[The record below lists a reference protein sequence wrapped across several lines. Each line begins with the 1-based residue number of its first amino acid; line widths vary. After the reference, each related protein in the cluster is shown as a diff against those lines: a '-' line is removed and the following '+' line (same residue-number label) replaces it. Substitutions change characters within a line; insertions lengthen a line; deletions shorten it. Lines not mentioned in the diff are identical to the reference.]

1 MSRYIIRRL
10 LLMAVTLL
18 GVSVFVF
25 GLIRLLPG
33 DAVTMLLQDYAYA
46 ENLDALRAKLGLD
59 KPVYVQYWE
68 WLGRVLRG
76 DLGASLRSRQPII
89 DELAR
94 RLPITAELGLLAML
108 IGLLI
113 SIPVGVLSA
122 VKQDTITDY
131 LARGVAVA
139 ALAIPGFWLGTL
151 VITFPSIWFRWTPP
165 LQYTP
170 IYVDP
175 IKNLSHVVIPAAIL
189 GIGLSGTLM
198 RLTRATMLEVLR
210 QDYVRTA
217 WAKGLADRVIIF
229 RHALRNALIPVVTV
243 LGLQVS
249 VLVGGSVVMEQI
261 FVIPGMGRY
270 LLEAI
275 QYRDYPVVQALN
287 LVFALVILTSN
298 LLVDIIYAYLDPRIQ
313 YD

>member
-10 LLMAVTLL
+10 LLMVVTLL

-25 GLIRLLPG
+25 GLIRILPG

-131 LARGVAVA
+131 LARGLAVA

-170 IYVDP
+170 IHVDP
-175 IKNLSHVVIPAAIL
+175 IKNLSHVIIPATIL

-229 RHALRNALIPVVTV
+229 RHALKNALIPVVTV

-298 LLVDIIYAYLDPRIQ
+298 LVVDIVYAYLDPRIQ

>member
-229 RHALRNALIPVVTV
+229 RHVLRNALIPVVTV

>member
-229 RHALRNALIPVVTV
+229 RHALKNALIPVVTV

>member
-1 MSRYIIRRL
+1 
-10 LLMAVTLL
+10 MAVTLL

>member
-1 MSRYIIRRL
+1 MV
-10 LLMAVTLL
+10 VTLF

-25 GLIRLLPG
+25 ALIRLLPG

-89 DELAR
+89 DELLR
-94 RLPITAELGLLAML
+94 RLPITAELGLLAMA

-175 IKNLSHVVIPAAIL
+175 IKNLSHVIIPAAIL

-217 WAKGLADRVIIF
+217 QAKGLSGRVVIF
-229 RHALRNALIPVVTV
+229 RHALKNAVIPVVTV

-275 QYRDYPVVQALN
+275 QYRDYPVIQALN
-287 LVFALVILTSN
+287 LVFAAVILTSN
-298 LLVDIIYAYLDPRIQ
+298 LVVDLVYAYLDPRIQ

>member
-1 MSRYIIRRL
+1 MSRYVIRRL
-10 LLMAVTLL
+10 LLLVVTLF

-59 KPVYVQYWE
+59 RPVYVQYWE
-68 WLGRVLRG
+68 WLGKVLRG
-76 DLGASLRSRQPII
+76 DLGQSLWSRQPIV
-89 DELAR
+89 DELVR
-94 RLPITAELGLLAML
+94 RLPITAELGILAML
-108 IGLLI
+108 IGLAI
-113 SIPVGVLSA
+113 SVPVGVLSA
-122 VKQDTITDY
+122 VKQDTLADY
-131 LARGVAVA
+131 VARGVAVA
-139 ALAIPGFWLGTL
+139 ALAVPGFWLGTL

-170 IYVDP
+170 LHVDP
-175 IKNLSHVVIPAAIL
+175 VKNLTHVIIPAAIL

-210 QDYVRTA
+210 QDYIRTA
-217 WAKGLADRVIIF
+217 WAKGLAWRVVIF
-229 RHALRNALIPVVTV
+229 RHALKNALIPVVTV

-287 LVFALVILTSN
+287 LVFALVILLSN
-298 LLVDIIYAYLDPRIQ
+298 LAVDIVYAYLDPRIQ

>member
-1 MSRYIIRRL
+1 MSRYVIRRL
-10 LLMAVTLL
+10 LLLVVTLF

-59 KPVYVQYWE
+59 RPVYVQYWE
-68 WLGRVLRG
+68 WLGKVLRG
-76 DLGASLRSRQPII
+76 DLGQSLRSRQPIV
-89 DELAR
+89 DELVR

-108 IGLLI
+108 IGLFI

-122 VKQDTITDY
+122 VRQDTVTDY

-170 IYVDP
+170 LHVDP
-175 IKNLSHVVIPAAIL
+175 VKNLTHVIIPAAIL

-210 QDYVRTA
+210 QDYIRTA
-217 WAKGLADRVIIF
+217 WAKGLAWRVVIF
-229 RHALRNALIPVVTV
+229 RHALKNALIPVVTV

-249 VLVGGSVVMEQI
+249 VLVGGSVVMEQL

-287 LVFALVILTSN
+287 LVFALVILLSN
-298 LLVDIIYAYLDPRIQ
+298 LAVDIVYAYLDPRIQ

>member
-1 MSRYIIRRL
+1 
-10 LLMAVTLL
+10 
-18 GVSVFVF
+18 
-25 GLIRLLPG
+25 
-33 DAVTMLLQDYAYA
+33 
-46 ENLDALRAKLGLD
+46 
-59 KPVYVQYWE
+59 
-68 WLGRVLRG
+68 
-76 DLGASLRSRQPII
+76 
-89 DELAR
+89 
-94 RLPITAELGLLAML
+94 
-108 IGLLI
+108 LI

-229 RHALRNALIPVVTV
+229 RHALKNALIPVVTV

>member
-1 MSRYIIRRL
+1 MSRYVIRRL
-10 LLMAVTLL
+10 LLLVVTLF

-59 KPVYVQYWE
+59 RPVYVQYWE
-68 WLGRVLRG
+68 WLGKVLRG
-76 DLGASLRSRQPII
+76 DLGQSLRSRQPII
-89 DELAR
+89 DELVR

-108 IGLLI
+108 IGLFI

-122 VKQDTITDY
+122 VRQDTVTDY

-170 IYVDP
+170 LHVDP
-175 IKNLSHVVIPAAIL
+175 VKNLTHVIIPAAIL

-210 QDYVRTA
+210 QDYIRTA
-217 WAKGLADRVIIF
+217 WAKGLAWRVVIF
-229 RHALRNALIPVVTV
+229 RHALKNALIPVVTV

-249 VLVGGSVVMEQI
+249 VLVGGSVVMEQL

-287 LVFALVILTSN
+287 LVFALVILLSN
-298 LLVDIIYAYLDPRIQ
+298 LAVDIVYAYLDPRIQ

>member
-10 LLMAVTLL
+10 VLLLVTLF

-59 KPVYVQYWE
+59 RPAYIQYWE

-76 DLGASLRSRQPII
+76 DLGQSLRSRQPIV

-94 RLPITAELGLLAML
+94 RLPITAELGILAMF
-108 IGLLI
+108 IGLAI
-113 SIPVGVLSA
+113 SIPIGVLSA
-122 VKQDTITDY
+122 VKQDTLTDY
-131 LARGVAVA
+131 VARGVAVA
-139 ALAIPGFWLGTL
+139 ALAVPGFWLGTL

-170 IYVDP
+170 LHVDP
-175 IKNLSHVVIPAAIL
+175 VKNLSHVIIPAAIL

-210 QDYVRTA
+210 QDYIRTA
-217 WAKGLADRVIIF
+217 WAKGLAWRVVVF
-229 RHALRNALIPVVTV
+229 RHALKNALIPVVTV

-287 LVFALVILTSN
+287 LVFALVILLSN
-298 LLVDIIYAYLDPRIQ
+298 LTVDIVYAYLDPRIQ

>member
-1 MSRYIIRRL
+1 MTRYLVRRL
-10 LLMAVTLL
+10 LLLAVTLF

-33 DAVTMLLQDYAYA
+33 DAITMLLQDYAYA

-59 KPVYVQYWE
+59 RPVYIQYWD
-68 WLGRVLRG
+68 WLSKVLRG
-76 DLGASLRSRQPII
+76 DLGQSLRSRQPVV
-89 DELAR
+89 DELVR
-94 RLPITAELGLLAML
+94 RLPITAELGILAMFV
-108 IGLLI
+108 GLAI

-122 VKQDTITDY
+122 VKQDTLTDY
-131 LARGVAVA
+131 VARGVAVA
-139 ALAIPGFWLGTL
+139 ALAVPGFWLGTL

-170 IYVDP
+170 LHVDP
-175 IKNLSHVVIPAAIL
+175 VKNLSHVIIPAAIL

-217 WAKGLADRVIIF
+217 WAKGLAWRVVIF
-229 RHALRNALIPVVTV
+229 RHALKNALIPVVTV

-287 LVFALVILTSN
+287 LVFALVILLSN
-298 LLVDIIYAYLDPRIQ
+298 LVVDIVYAYLDSRIQ

>member
-1 MSRYIIRRL
+1 MSRYVIRRL
-10 LLMAVTLL
+10 LLLVVTLF

-59 KPVYVQYWE
+59 RPVYVQYWE
-68 WLGRVLRG
+68 WLGKVLRG
-76 DLGASLRSRQPII
+76 DLGQSLRSRQPII
-89 DELAR
+89 DELVR

-108 IGLLI
+108 IGLFI

-122 VKQDTITDY
+122 VKQDTVTDY

-165 LQYTP
+165 LTYTP

-175 IKNLSHVVIPAAIL
+175 VKNLSHVIIPAAIL

-217 WAKGLADRVIIF
+217 WAKGLSGQAVIF
-229 RHALRNALIPVVTV
+229 RHALKNALIPVVTV

-298 LLVDIIYAYLDPRIQ
+298 LAVDIVYAYLDPRIQ

>member
-10 LLMAVTLL
+10 LLMVVTLL

-25 GLIRLLPG
+25 GLIRILPG

-131 LARGVAVA
+131 LARGAAVA

-170 IYVDP
+170 IHVDP
-175 IKNLSHVVIPAAIL
+175 IKNLSHVIIPATIL

-229 RHALRNALIPVVTV
+229 RHALKNALIPVVTV

-298 LLVDIIYAYLDPRIQ
+298 LVVDIVYAYLDPRIQ

>member
-1 MSRYIIRRL
+1 MTRYLVRRL
-10 LLMAVTLL
+10 LLLAVTLF

-33 DAVTMLLQDYAYA
+33 DAITMLLQDYAYA

-59 KPVYVQYWE
+59 RPVYIQYWD
-68 WLGRVLRG
+68 WLSKVLRG
-76 DLGASLRSRQPII
+76 DLGQSLRSRQPVV
-89 DELAR
+89 DELVR
-94 RLPITAELGLLAML
+94 RLPITAELGILAMFV
-108 IGLLI
+108 GLAI

-122 VKQDTITDY
+122 VKQDTFTDY
-131 LARGVAVA
+131 VARGVAVA
-139 ALAIPGFWLGTL
+139 ALAVPGFWLGTL

-170 IYVDP
+170 LHVDP
-175 IKNLSHVVIPAAIL
+175 VKNLSHVIIPAAIL

-217 WAKGLADRVIIF
+217 WAKGLAWQVVIF
-229 RHALRNALIPVVTV
+229 RHALKNALIPVVTV

-287 LVFALVILTSN
+287 LVFALVILLSN
-298 LLVDIIYAYLDPRIQ
+298 LVVDVVYAYLDPRIQ

>member
-1 MSRYIIRRL
+1 MTRYLVRRL
-10 LLMAVTLL
+10 LLLAVTLF

-33 DAVTMLLQDYAYA
+33 DAITMLLQDYAYA

-59 KPVYVQYWE
+59 RPVYIQYWD
-68 WLGRVLRG
+68 WLSKVLRG
-76 DLGASLRSRQPII
+76 DLGQSLRSRQPVV
-89 DELAR
+89 DELVR
-94 RLPITAELGLLAML
+94 RLPITAELGILAMFV
-108 IGLLI
+108 GLAI

-122 VKQDTITDY
+122 VKQDTFTDY
-131 LARGVAVA
+131 VARGVAVA
-139 ALAIPGFWLGTL
+139 ALAVPGFWLGTL

-170 IYVDP
+170 LHVDP
-175 IKNLSHVVIPAAIL
+175 VKNLSHVIIPAAIL

-217 WAKGLADRVIIF
+217 WAKGLAWRVVIF
-229 RHALRNALIPVVTV
+229 RHALKNALIPVVTV

-287 LVFALVILTSN
+287 LVFALVILLSN
-298 LLVDIIYAYLDPRIQ
+298 LVVDVVYAYLDPRIQ

>member
-1 MSRYIIRRL
+1 MTRYLVRRL
-10 LLMAVTLL
+10 LLLAVTLF

-33 DAVTMLLQDYAYA
+33 DAITMLLQDYAYA

-59 KPVYVQYWE
+59 RPVYIQYWD
-68 WLGRVLRG
+68 WLSKVLRG
-76 DLGASLRSRQPII
+76 DLGQSLRSRQPVV
-89 DELAR
+89 DELVR
-94 RLPITAELGLLAML
+94 RLPITAELGILAMFV
-108 IGLLI
+108 GLAI

-122 VKQDTITDY
+122 VKQDTFTDY
-131 LARGVAVA
+131 VARGVAVA
-139 ALAIPGFWLGTL
+139 ALAVPGFWLGTL

-170 IYVDP
+170 LHVDP
-175 IKNLSHVVIPAAIL
+175 VKNLSHVIIPAAIL

-217 WAKGLADRVIIF
+217 WAKGLAWRVVIF
-229 RHALRNALIPVVTV
+229 RHALKNALIPVVTV

-287 LVFALVILTSN
+287 LVFALVILLSN
-298 LLVDIIYAYLDPRIQ
+298 LVVDIVYAYLDPRIQ

>member
-68 WLGRVLRG
+68 WLGRLLRG
-76 DLGASLRSRQPII
+76 DLGASLRSRQPIM

-108 IGLLI
+108 IGLGI

-122 VKQDTITDY
+122 VKQDAVTDY
-131 LARGVAVA
+131 LARGLAVG

-170 IYVDP
+170 LHVDP
-175 IKNLSHVVIPAAIL
+175 VKNLSHVAIPAAIL

-210 QDYVRTA
+210 QDYIRTA
-217 WAKGLADRVIIF
+217 WAKGLSGRVVIF
-229 RHALRNALIPVVTV
+229 RHALKNALIPVVTV

-287 LVFALVILTSN
+287 LVFAAVILAAN
-298 LLVDIIYAYLDPRIQ
+298 LLVDIVYAYLDPRIQ

>member
-10 LLMAVTLL
+10 VLLLVTLF

-59 KPVYVQYWE
+59 RPVYIQYWE

-76 DLGASLRSRQPII
+76 DLGQSLRSRQPIV

-94 RLPITAELGLLAML
+94 RLPITAELGILAMF
-108 IGLLI
+108 IGLAI
-113 SIPVGVLSA
+113 SIPIGVLSA
-122 VKQDTITDY
+122 VKQDTLTDY
-131 LARGVAVA
+131 VARGVAVA
-139 ALAIPGFWLGTL
+139 ALAVPGFWLGTL

-170 IYVDP
+170 LHVDP
-175 IKNLSHVVIPAAIL
+175 VKNLSHVIIPAAIL

-210 QDYVRTA
+210 QDYIRTA
-217 WAKGLADRVIIF
+217 WAKGLAWRVVVF
-229 RHALRNALIPVVTV
+229 RHALKNALIPVVTV

-287 LVFALVILTSN
+287 LVFALVILLSN
-298 LLVDIIYAYLDPRIQ
+298 LTVDIVYAYLDPRIQ